1 MGARPL
7 RSCYVFDFSFFY
19 NVSKTLWTGSSST
32 GSVPLTGSTGS
43 DSDRFEFQ
51 VPGWVP
57 LFPEIGGMPATDVSL
72 WNEAVAYEK
81 FKGQTAIVQLKDR
94 LARCV

>member
-1 MGARPL
+1 MPKQDP
-7 RSCYVFDFSFFY
+7 RSLILDKVPVC
-19 NVSKTLWTGSSST
+19 LWTGSSST

-57 LFPEIGGMPATDVSL
+57 LFPVYHIWMEFLDSA
-72 WNEAVAYEK
+72 
-81 FKGQTAIVQLKDR
+81 
-94 LARCV
+94 